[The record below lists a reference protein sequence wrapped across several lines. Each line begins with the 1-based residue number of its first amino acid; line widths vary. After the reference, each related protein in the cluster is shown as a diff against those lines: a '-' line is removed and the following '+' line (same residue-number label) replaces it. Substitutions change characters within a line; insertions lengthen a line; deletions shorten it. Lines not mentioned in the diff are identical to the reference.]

1 MAPNP
6 KPGSVVHLE
15 IRSTD
20 PEKTKAFYNRVFGWR
35 FTDMPE
41 MNYTTWEAPS
51 APGGGLMKPDNL
63 PPGILTYLLSRNIDN
78 DLPRIAAEGGNILMP
93 KTEIP
98 QMGWFAIFSDP
109 TGMVNALFESIPR
122 RTAAAPKRR
131 KASKARGARV
141 ARRSRKSRG
150 RR

>member
-1 MAPNP
+1 MATNP

-20 PEKTKAFYNRVFGWR
+20 PEKTKAFYNRVFGWK
-35 FTDMPE
+35 FQDIPE

-63 PPGILTYLLSRNIDN
+63 PPGVLTYILSKDIEN
-78 DLPRIAAEGGNILMP
+78 DLPKISAAGGNVLMP

-98 QMGWFAIFSDP
+98 QMGWFAIFTDP
-109 TGMVNALFESIPR
+109 TGMVNALFESIPQ
-122 RTAAAPKRR
+122 RTRAAPKRTAR
-131 KASKARGARV
+131 RGAKKARSAR
-141 ARRSRKSRG
+141 RG
-150 RR
+150 RRRRR